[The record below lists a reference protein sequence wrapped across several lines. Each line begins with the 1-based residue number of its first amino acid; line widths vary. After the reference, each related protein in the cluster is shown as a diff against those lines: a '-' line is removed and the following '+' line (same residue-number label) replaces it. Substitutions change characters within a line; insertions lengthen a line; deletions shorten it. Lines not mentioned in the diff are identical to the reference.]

1 MPTYDS
7 LSTQINALKTEM
19 TSAMSTS
26 AMNAQDMIFMAKALG
41 ELGGLLGVDD
51 IVQATADKVAELET
65 KKTTSLASLET
76 KRVNSL
82 ADVNA
87 DRATALADIESARV
101 SAINQVTGAGSSL
114 HSFFLVGL

>member
-19 TSAMSTS
+19 TSAMSST
-26 AMNAQDMIFMAKALG
+26 AMNSQDMIFMAKALG
-41 ELGGLLGVDD
+41 ELGALLGVDD
-51 IVQATADKVAELET
+51 IVQATADKIVELET
-65 KKTTSLASLET
+65 KKSDSMASLET

-114 HSFFLVGL
+114 HSFFMVGI